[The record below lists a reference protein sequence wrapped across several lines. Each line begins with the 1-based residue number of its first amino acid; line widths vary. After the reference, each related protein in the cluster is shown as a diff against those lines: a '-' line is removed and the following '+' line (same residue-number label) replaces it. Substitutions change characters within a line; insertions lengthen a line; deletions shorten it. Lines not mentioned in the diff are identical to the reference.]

1 MDSHNEQEEPMEGS
15 PSSLNGARV
24 VVALALAPLC
34 LGAQWTADRRGS
46 DNIEVVAHVPLGG
59 DSVADVEIEQDLDRP
74 YAYVSR
80 DAFQGNVRGMDIIDL
95 RDPANASVLYRWRIE
110 DADLHI
116 GGGLDIKLFEW
127 NDRHYVV
134 QSFQFRQGGPNADL
148 GAIVFDVTDLPDTA
162 SVREIGRI
170 RLPDNPGGF
179 HNIFIYKHTNGRVLL
194 FTTANAPH
202 ALVFD
207 LGYIVDGVGGDGG
220 RDALVARVPV
230 GMPGESVLRG
240 YHDMY
245 AGFPP
250 GYRGGSLLRRRNGRL
265 LHLQRHRPRES
276 HAGDLANR
284 HLRRAVR
291 PHLHAIAGRPLR
303 DR

>member
-1 MDSHNEQEEPMEGS
+1 MEGS

-59 DSVADVEIEQDLDRP
+59 DSVADIEIEQDLDRP